1 MMLETQP
8 QLTQAVGLHQQ
19 GRLQE
24 AGDLYKSVLATDPHN
39 SDALHLLGLIALQTQ
54 NFQSA
59 ADLIS
64 QAINQSSENAL
75 FYCNQGVALK
85 NLGQYHDAIE
95 SYNNAIRLKP
105 DYAEAYN
112 NRGVSEKELQLYPDA
127 LESFAQAIRHHPLF
141 AEAHSNSGI
150 VLHRCGQLKAAIDSF
165 NTAIALQPGFGSAYC
180 YRGAVFKDQHL
191 FAAALRD
198 FEQAIALN
206 PQDAEA
212 QSHKSTTLLMLGEFQ
227 KGWVLYDWRWK
238 NKSFRPD
245 KIRSNKPDWTLG
257 QNQRVL
263 VWAEQG
269 VGDEVMFGTLLQDFK
284 AHCTELIVEADE
296 RLLPLYQRSMPEG
309 ITFVPRQS
317 AVPEHAYDSQIS
329 MASLCQYLRN
339 DEAHFLQARTAYLK
353 NDSQRTNR
361 IRSELALQPGQ
372 LVCGISWHSQNT
384 DIGASKSIA
393 LKELIRHLDLP
404 ECQWVNL
411 QYGDMTAEIAK
422 VKAELG
428 VEILQCPSVDNRQD
442 IDGLSSLIGACDVI
456 VSISNTT
463 VHLAGALGKEV
474 HVMLPFAADWR
485 WLHNRSDSI
494 WYPDVHLYRQPS
506 AGDWDSVF
514 AQVRDALIAK
524 EESSLS

>member
-1 MMLETQP
+1 MLEIQYL
-8 QLTQAVGLHQQ
+8 LTEAVRLHQQ
-19 GRLQE
+19 GNLAQ
-24 AGDLYKSVLATDPHN
+24 AGILYESVLATDPHN

-54 NFQSA
+54 KFQSA
-59 ADLIS
+59 ADLIR
-64 QAINQSSENAL
+64 QAINQSPENAL

-85 NLGQYHDAIE
+85 NLGRYHNAIE

-112 NRGVSEKELQLYPDA
+112 NRGISQKELKLYGDA
-127 LESFAQAIRHHPLF
+127 LESFAQANRHHPFF

-150 VLHRCGQLKAAIDSF
+150 VLHRLGQLKAAIDSF
-165 NTAIALQPGFGSAYC
+165 NTAISLQPGFGSAYC

-191 FAAALRD
+191 FDGALRD

-206 PQDAEA
+206 PHDAEA

-227 KGWVLYDWRWK
+227 KGWALYEWRWK
-238 NKSFRPD
+238 TKNFTSD
-245 KIRSNKPDWTLG
+245 KIRSNKPEWTTG
-257 QNQRVL
+257 ARQRVL

-269 VGDEVMFGTLLQDFK
+269 VGDEVMFGTLLQDFQE
-284 AHCTELIVEADE
+284 HCTELVVEADE

-339 DEAHFLQARTAYLK
+339 DEVHFLQARKAYLK

-361 IRSELALQPGQ
+361 IRSEFALQPGR

-384 DIGASKSIA
+384 DIGAAKSIE

-422 VKAELG
+422 VKTELG
-428 VEILQCPSVDNRQD
+428 VTILQCPSVDNRQD
-442 IDGLSSLIGACDVI
+442 MDGLASLIDACDVI
-456 VSISNTT
+456 ISISNTT

-474 HVMLPFAADWR
+474 HVMLPFCADWR

-494 WYPDVHLYRQPS
+494 WYPHVHLHRQPS
-506 AGDWDSVF
+506 PGDWHSVF
-514 AQVRDALIAK
+514 AQVRDALIVK
-524 EESSLS
+524 EESTFS

>member
-1 MMLETQP
+1 MLETESL
-8 QLTQAVGLHQQ
+8 LTQAVELHQQ
-19 GRLQE
+19 GLFQE
-24 AGDLYKSVLATDPHN
+24 AGNLYESVLAVDPHN

-54 NFQSA
+54 NFQIA

-64 QAINQSSENAL
+64 QAINQSPDNAL

-85 NLGQYHDAIE
+85 NLGQYHAAIE

-112 NRGVSEKELQLYPDA
+112 NRGISQKELQLYPDA
-127 LESFAQAIRHHPLF
+127 LESFAQAIYHYPHF
-141 AEAHSNSGI
+141 AEAYSNSGI
-150 VLHRCGQLKAAIDSF
+150 VLHRLGQLKAAIDSF
-165 NTAIALQPGFGSAYC
+165 NTAISLQPGFGSAYC

-191 FAAALRD
+191 FDAALRD
-198 FEQAIALN
+198 FEQAIELN
-206 PQDAEA
+206 PHDAEA

-227 KGWVLYDWRWK
+227 KGWALYEWRWK
-238 NKSFRPD
+238 TKNFTSD
-245 KIRSNKPDWTLG
+245 KIRSNKPEWTTG
-257 QNQRVL
+257 ARQRVL

-284 AHCTELIVEADE
+284 AHCTDLILEADE
-296 RLLPLYQRSMPEG
+296 RLLALYQRSMPEG
-309 ITFVPRQS
+309 ITLVPRQS

-329 MASLCQYLRN
+329 VASLCQHLRN
-339 DEAHFLQARTAYLK
+339 DKAHFLQARKAYLK
-353 NDSQRTNR
+353 NDAQRSHR
-361 IRSELALQPGQ
+361 IRDELQLQAGR
-372 LVCGISWHSQNT
+372 LICGISWHSQNS
-384 DIGASKSIA
+384 DIGDSKSIE

-411 QYGDMTAEIAK
+411 QYGDMTHEIAR

-428 VEILQCPSVDNRQD
+428 VDILQCSSVDNRKD
-442 IDGLSSLIGACDVI
+442 IDGLASLIGACDVI

-485 WLHNRSDSI
+485 WLHQRNDSI
-494 WYPDVHLYRQPS
+494 WYPHVHLHRQPS
-506 AGDWDSVF
+506 PGDWDSVF
-514 AQVRDALIAK
+514 AQVRDALVTTQ
-524 EESSLS
+524 ESSS